1 MVGDEPNL
9 RTYYYHTDHLG
20 SIRAVSNSNGNIVG
34 LYTYDP
40 FGNVIQEV
48 SYPDADRLRF
58 TGKRLDATGLYYFN
72 ARYYDPT
79 LGRFISADP
88 ARQGLNWYV
97 YCNNNPLMFVD
108 PDGRQYTQDVAIK
121 LAWLPIVDTVLPI
134 GDIVYVVTVVA
145 VVACEYG
152 SQLLPVLPAAMVEA
166 FPCWFSI
173 DGSSDLGASSNGSSG
188 WQLW

>member
-34 LYTYDP
+34 LYTYDS
-40 FGNVIQEV
+40 FGNVVQEV

-58 TGKRLDATGLYYFN
+58 TGKRLDSTGLYYFN
-72 ARYYDPT
+72 ARYYDST

-108 PDGRQYTQDVAIK
+108 PDGENAYQAMMYLYQYRQQIQNKAIK
-121 LAWLPIVDTVLPI
+121 AGIPENVLKSVVWNENAVRTVIHSGFDFIRI
-134 GDIVYVVTVVA
+134 GQHKKI
-145 VVACEYG
+145 
-152 SQLLPVLPAAMVEA
+152 
-166 FPCWFSI
+166 
-173 DGSSDLGASSNGSSG
+173 
-188 WQLW
+188 